1 MAHLP
6 LRDAILIENGVVTRI
21 NRIARA
27 IEYTPAL
34 ASEYKSSGLSHNIIR
49 EAEAQGKSHRAS
61 TKAKGASPFRGG
73 GAKAYAF
80 GEKRTKIVTVTKA
93 ARRAI
98 AAALGVLVA
107 YDRGTQRKRMASAQK
122 VSGSWFGKRKMESRD
137 SRLGR
142 VSNDKSQELARF
154 STGRSSLSSRLDV
167 AGLTDIQAISLLA
180 GDSGYHA
187 QAFDKAYTL
196 AKAKLRSK
204 YRDMGKAQ
212 SPEYYAE
219 LARLRGLRVGSA
231 FEVGDDK
238 AFGRVGPK
246 SLRAARAAQRGQAKG
261 RGRKGA
267 GSVAANP
274 FSDVGTLALT
284 NPNTGI
290 GFLDSI
296 EASVSSVPV
305 VGPYVAPLLAPAAI
319 GAAAFGIHLVA
330 VPKLKE
336 YLPEA
341 AQPFAYTIGGCAVGA
356 VAGVV
361 ANMSQDETVR
371 NLAGLLGGAAVAVGV
386 GLDLY
391 NKYGAGAGATSGD
404 DEYSGLAMAG
414 DDDDFGAVGM
424 LDNPIAL
431 AGESALGAI
440 GYGDGMAYQTAPLG
454 YDGDTNTLQGSYNA
468 ASPVDAYYSGPDF
481 DAAEGEAIM
490 AGAGAFGR
498 AAGNVPKRAAGQK
511 QAMSHYA
518 GRPYHRWGWTIRMI
532 TFPAMQQVAALSPD
546 ERLKVINQLRSQA
559 LALVARATEQARAAQ
574 LASQPVAQ
582 SGEFSA
588 QAPQGAM
595 AGYDMGGYGALV
607 LAGNGY

>member
-1 MAHLP
+1 MARLP

-34 ASEYKSSGLSHNIIR
+34 ASQYKASGLSHNLIR

-73 GAKAYAF
+73 GASSFSF
-80 GEKRTKIVTVTKA
+80 GAKRDKLVTVTKA

-107 YDRGTQRKRMASAQK
+107 YDRGTERKRMESAQK
-122 VSGSWFGKRKMESRD
+122 VSGKWFGKRKMESRD

-142 VSNDKSQELARF
+142 VSDFKSQELARF
-154 STGRSSLSSRLDV
+154 STGRASLSSRLDM
-167 AGLTDIQAISLLA
+167 AGLTDLEAQTLLA

-187 QAFDKAYTL
+187 QAFDKAYAL
-196 AKAKLRSK
+196 AKAKLRKK

-231 FEVGDDK
+231 FEVGNDK

-274 FSDVGTLALT
+274 FSDVGDLALT
-284 NPNTGI
+284 NPSTGI

-296 EASVSSVPV
+296 EDSVSSVPV
-305 VGPYVAPLLAPAAI
+305 VGQYVAPLIAPAAI

-336 YLPEA
+336 YLPAA

-356 VAGVV
+356 AAGVV
-361 ANMSQDETVR
+361 AGMSTDATTR

-391 NKYGAGAGATSGD
+391 NKFGGGAGESAGD
-404 DEYSGLAMAG
+404 DDFAGLAMAG
-414 DDDDFGAVGM
+414 ADDFGAVGM
-424 LDNPIAL
+424 LENPMGNAP
-431 AGESALGAI
+431 SALGAI
-440 GYGDGMAYQTAPLG
+440 GLGDGMAYQTAPLG
-454 YDGDTNTLQGSYNA
+454 YDGDTNTLQGAYSG

-498 AAGNVPKRAAGQK
+498 AAGTPPRRAAGAK

-518 GRPYHRWGWTIRMI
+518 GRPYHRWGWMIRMI
-532 TFPAMQQVAALSPD
+532 TFPAMQQVAALPPE

-559 LALVARATEQARAAQ
+559 LALVARASEQAKAAQ
-574 LASQPVAQ
+574 LASQPIP
-582 SGEFSA
+582 
-588 QAPQGAM
+588 QAPELAAQGAM
-595 AGYDMGGYGALV
+595 AGYDMNGYGALV
-607 LAGNGY
+607 LAGSGY

>member
-1 MAHLP
+1 MARLP

-27 IEYTPAL
+27 IEYTPGL
-34 ASEYKSSGLSHNIIR
+34 ASEYKASGLSHNLIR
-49 EAEAQGKSHRAS
+49 EAEAAGKSRRAS
-61 TKAKGASPFRGG
+61 TKAKGASPFKAG
-73 GAKAYAF
+73 GAKSYNF
-80 GEKRTKIVTVTKA
+80 GAKQDKIVTVTKA

-107 YDRGTQRKRMASAQK
+107 YDRGTARKRMQSAQK
-122 VSGSWFGKRKMESRD
+122 TSGSWFGKRKMEGRD
-137 SRLGR
+137 ARLGR
-142 VSNDKSQELARF
+142 VSDYMSQELGRF
-154 STGRSSLSSRLDV
+154 STGRASLSSRLDA
-167 AGLTDIQAISLLA
+167 AGLTDVEAQALLA

-187 QAFDKAYTL
+187 QAFDKAYAL
-196 AKAKLRSK
+196 AKAKLRKK

-212 SPEYYAE
+212 SAEYYAE

-231 FEVGDDK
+231 FEVGNDK
-238 AFGRVGPK
+238 AFSRVGPK
-246 SLRAARAAQRGQAKG
+246 SLRSARAAQRGQAKG

-274 FSDVGTLALT
+274 FSDVGSLALT
-284 NPNTGI
+284 NPSTGI

-296 EASVSSVPV
+296 EDSVSGVPV
-305 VGPYVAPLLAPAAI
+305 VGQYVAPLIAPAAI

-336 YLPEA
+336 YLPAA

-356 VAGVV
+356 AAGVV
-361 ANMSQDETVR
+361 AGMASDETTR

-391 NKYGAGAGATSGD
+391 NKFGGGAGASAGD
-404 DEYSGLAMAG
+404 DDFSGLAMAG
-414 DDDDFGAVGM
+414 HDEYGAVGM
-424 LDNPIAL
+424 LDNPLAL
-431 AGESALGAI
+431 SGESALGAL
-440 GYGDGMAYQTAPLG
+440 GLGDGMAYQTAPLG
-454 YDGDTNTLQGSYNA
+454 YDGETNSLQGAYNA

-481 DAAEGEAIM
+481 DASEGEAIM

-498 AAGNVPKRAAGQK
+498 AAGRPPIRAAGAK
-511 QAMSHYA
+511 QAMSQYA
-518 GRPYHRWGWTIRMI
+518 GRPFHRWGWMIRMI
-532 TFPAMQQVAALSPD
+532 TFPAVQQVAALPPE

-559 LALVARATEQARAAQ
+559 LALVARASEQAKAAQ
-574 LASQPVAQ
+574 LASQPM
-582 SGEFSA
+582 SA
-588 QAPQGAM
+588 APELAAQGAM